1 MLKRF
6 KILTIAAGF
15 VFAAAMGA
23 GAADVAKM
31 GLVDYQ
37 RVLDNSSAG
46 QAAEANMAKK
56 HDEMKA
62 ELKRMEKE
70 VVDLKEKLEREA
82 AVMSKDARDE
92 KEREFRMKVNDLQF
106 MEKKYVKDLQ
116 DQERETIGKIQK
128 EINEVVKEMGKQGG
142 YTLILEK
149 RECGAIYY
157 PDSMDLTDKV
167 IETYNKKS
175 PGK

>member
-1 MLKRF
+1 MLKHF

-15 VFAAAMGA
+15 VFAASMGV
-23 GAADVAKM
+23 GAADVAKI

-46 QAAEANMAKK
+46 KAAEAHMAKK
-56 HDEMKA
+56 HEEMKA
-62 ELKRMEKE
+62 ELQKMEKE
-70 VVDLKEKLEREA
+70 VVDLKDKLEREA
-82 AVMSKDARDE
+82 LVMNKETRDE

-106 MEKKYVKDLQ
+106 MEKKYVGDLKE
-116 DQERETIGKIQK
+116 QERESIGKIQK
-128 EINEVVKEMGKQGG
+128 EIGEVVKEMGKQGG
-142 YTLILEK
+142 YFLILEK

-175 PGK
+175 PR